1 VIEYGINP
9 AFLITYR
16 PSHLLS
22 RSISKDLYATYYGNL
37 DTYMVETYNKVSA
50 ILSDVMGHEI
60 IWREV
65 ISSGVI
71 RVDYDNGMSIYVN
84 YTNQI
89 VTTEGVI
96 INPLDAVV
104 KG

>member
-1 VIEYGINP
+1 
-9 AFLITYR
+9 
-16 PSHLLS
+16 
-22 RSISKDLYATYYGNL
+22 
-37 DTYMVETYNKVSA
+37 
-50 ILSDVMGHEI
+50 MGHEI